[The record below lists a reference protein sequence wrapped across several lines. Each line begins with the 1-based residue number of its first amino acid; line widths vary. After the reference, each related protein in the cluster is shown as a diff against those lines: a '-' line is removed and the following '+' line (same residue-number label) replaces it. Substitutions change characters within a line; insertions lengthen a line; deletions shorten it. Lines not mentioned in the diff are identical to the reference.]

1 MKFLITGAGLV
12 GCHVAQK
19 LLEVGDEPVL
29 FEMAPRLDYVES
41 LVPPNKVRVVIGDIL
56 DLADLIRVIEGEG
69 VDYLVHTA
77 FMLTAASKERPH
89 AGIAVNVSGTSNV
102 LEAARLAGIKRV
114 VFCSS
119 SSVYTRASIKDIGS
133 PYSEDMAFKTVS
145 QRPTTIY
152 AATKLA
158 CEYLGLVYNDRYGL
172 DFVALRIAGIFG
184 PFKGP
189 KGSGGL
195 NTVLIREIIDAGLSQ
210 EVITLSRPPGWPS
223 PREFVYAK
231 DVADAI
237 VKCCYAGELDTKV
250 YNIGMGKFY
259 DFPDVVR
266 IANKVFPGSKIKLR
280 PDGDNKPL
288 PDDEGWYYKLF
299 QPFDISLAEK
309 ELGFSPQYDMDRAL
323 ADFGHWRRINSE
335 KEK

>member
-1 MKFLITGAGLV
+1 MKVLITGAGLV
-12 GCHVAQK
+12 GCHAAQK
-19 LLEVGDEPVL
+19 LLEAGDEPVL
-29 FEMAPRLDYVES
+29 YEKTPRVDYVES
-41 LVPPNKVRVVIGDIL
+41 LVAPDQVKLVVGDVL
-56 DLADLIRVIEGEG
+56 DLTKLIRVIEEEEA
-69 VDYLVHTA
+69 DSIVHTA
-77 FMLTAASKERPH
+77 FMLTGSSKEKPH
-89 AGIAVNVSGTSNV
+89 AAISVNVNGTSNV
-102 LEAARLAGIKRV
+102 LEAARLTGIKRV

-119 SSVYTRASIKDIGS
+119 SSVYTRASIKGIDR
-133 PYSEDMAFKTVS
+133 PYTEDMMFRSVS

-195 NTVLIREIIDAGLSQ
+195 NTVLIREIVDAALSLKP
-210 EVITLSRPPGWPS
+210 ITLSRPPGWPA

-237 VKCCYAGELDTKV
+237 LRACYAEDLKTKV
-250 YNIGMGKFY
+250 YNVGMGTFY

-266 IANKVFPGSKIKLR
+266 IANEVFPGANVEVR
-280 PDGDNKPL
+280 PDGNNTAL

-299 QPFDISLAEK
+299 QPFDMTLAEG
-309 ELGFSPQYDMDRAL
+309 ELGFTPQYHMDRAL
-323 ADFGHWRRINSE
+323 ADLGRWLGANRE
-335 KEK
+335 